1 MKILITG
8 ATGLIGR
15 AICRRLADEAH
26 QLVVLSRRPESAE
39 VLEGAQVFRWEPV
52 LGPPASGVWEGVD
65 AVIHLAGEPVAASRW
80 TDEQKRRI
88 RDSRVIGTRHLLEG
102 MREGIKDAADRPK
115 ILVSGSAVGFYGNRG
130 DEHLDE
136 RSAPGQGFLPE
147 VCQQWEGEAL
157 RGREMGVRVVLVRTG
172 VALSRSGGALEKM
185 LLPFKLGLGG
195 RMGDGS
201 QWFPWIH
208 IDDIAGIFCHA
219 LFSTG
224 LSGPINGVAPGI
236 VSNGEFTDQLAAA
249 LRRPVLFSVPEFV
262 LKIVMGEMAEIVL
275 HSQRLIPRV
284 ALDSGYMFRFQTLGP
299 ALRSLLE
306 V

>member
-26 QLVVLSRRPESAE
+26 QIVALSRRPESAE
-39 VLEGAQVFRWEPV
+39 VIEGVKTFGWEPL
-52 LGPPASGVWEGVD
+52 LGPPEKGVWEGVD

-88 RDSRVIGTRHLLEG
+88 RDSRVIGTRHLI
-102 MREGIKDAADRPK
+102 EGIKEAADRPK

-136 RSAPGQGFLPE
+136 SSAPGQGFLPE
-147 VCQQWEGEAL
+147 VCRQWESEAL
-157 RGREMGVRVVLVRTG
+157 RGREMGLRVVLVRTG
-172 VALSRSGGALEKM
+172 VVLSTNGGALEKM

-195 RMGDGS
+195 RMGDGG

-208 IDDIAGIFCHA
+208 LDDIAGIFCHA

-236 VSNGEFTDQLAAA
+236 VRNGEFTDELAAA
-249 LRRPVLFSVPEFV
+249 LRRPAIFSVPALV
-262 LKIVMGEMAEIVL
+262 LKIVMGEMAEVVL
-275 HSQRLIPRV
+275 HSQRVIPRV
-284 ALDSGYMFRFQTLGP
+284 AMDSGYSFRFQMLRL

>member
-26 QLVVLSRRPESAE
+26 QLVVLSRRPESTE
-39 VLEGAQVFRWEPV
+39 IEGAKVFRWDPA
-52 LGPPASGVWEGVD
+52 LGPPESRVWEGVD

-102 MREGIKDAADRPK
+102 IKEATDRPK

-136 RSAPGQGFLPE
+136 RSAPGQGFLPD
-147 VCQQWEGEAL
+147 VCRQWESEAL
-157 RGREMGVRVVLVRTG
+157 RGQEMGLRVVLVRTG
-172 VALSRSGGALEKM
+172 VVLSTNGGALEKM

-195 RMGDGS
+195 RVGDGR

-224 LSGPINGVAPGI
+224 LSGPVNGVAPGI
-236 VSNGEFTDQLAAA
+236 VSNGEFTDELAAA
-249 LRRPVLFSVPEFV
+249 LRRPVIFSVPEIV
-262 LKIVMGEMAEIVL
+262 LKIVMGEMAEVVL
-275 HSQRLIPRV
+275 HSHRVIPRV
-284 ALDSGYMFRFQTLGP
+284 ALDSGYRFRFQMLKP

-306 V
+306 I

>member
-15 AICRRLADEAH
+15 AICRRLADDAH
-26 QLVVLSRRPESAE
+26 QVVVLSRRPESAE
-39 VLEGAQVFRWEPV
+39 VVEGAQVFRWEPL
-52 LGPPASGVWEGVD
+52 LGPTEGEVWEGVD

-88 RDSRVIGTRHLLEG
+88 RDSRVMGTRHLLEG
-102 MREGIKDAADRPK
+102 IKAVTDRPK

-147 VCQQWEGEAL
+147 VCQQWENETL
-157 RGREMGVRVVLVRTG
+157 RGQEMGLRVVLVRTG
-172 VALSRSGGALEKM
+172 VVLSTNGGALEKM

-195 RMGDGS
+195 RMGDGG

-219 LFSTG
+219 LFSAE

-236 VSNGEFTDQLAAA
+236 VRNGEFTDELAAA
-249 LRRPVLFSVPEFV
+249 LRRPAIFPVPKFA
-262 LKIVMGEMAEIVL
+262 LKIVMGEMAEVVL
-275 HSQRLIPRV
+275 HSQRVTPRV
-284 ALDSGYMFRFQTLGP
+284 ALDSGYRFHFQMLRP

>member
-26 QLVVLSRRPESAE
+26 QLVVLSRRPDSAE
-39 VLEGAQVFRWEPV
+39 MEGARVFRWEPA
-52 LGPPASGVWEGVD
+52 LGPPESGVWEGVD
-65 AVIHLAGEPVAASRW
+65 AVIHLAGESVAALRW

-102 MREGIKDAADRPK
+102 IKAAADRPK

-136 RSAPGQGFLPE
+136 RSAAGQGFLPD
-147 VCQQWEGEAL
+147 VCRQWESEAL
-157 RGREMGVRVVLVRTG
+157 RGREMGLRVVMVRSG
-172 VALSRSGGALEKM
+172 VVLSTDGGALEKM

-195 RMGDGS
+195 RMGDGR

-219 LFSTG
+219 LFSAG
-224 LSGPINGVAPGI
+224 LSGPVNGVAPGI
-236 VSNGEFTDQLAAA
+236 VSNGEFTNKLAAA
-249 LRRPVLFSVPEFV
+249 LRRPVIFSVPEVV

-275 HSQRLIPRV
+275 HSQRVIPR
-284 ALDSGYMFRFQTLGP
+284 AAMDSGYRFRFQTLEP

-306 V
+306 S

>member
-15 AICRRLADEAH
+15 AICRRLAEEAH
-26 QLVVLSRRPESAE
+26 QVVVLTRQPESAE
-39 VLEGAQVFRWEPV
+39 VVEGARVFRWEPM
-52 LGPPASGVWEGVD
+52 LGPPESEAWEGVD

-88 RDSRVIGTRHLLEG
+88 RDSRVMGTRHLLT
-102 MREGIKDAADRPK
+102 GIKAVTDRPK
-115 ILVSGSAVGFYGNRG
+115 ILVSGSAIGFYGNRG

-136 RSAPGQGFLPE
+136 HSAPGQGFLPE
-147 VCQQWEGEAL
+147 VCRQWESEAL
-157 RGREMGVRVVLVRTG
+157 RGQEMGLRVVLVRTG
-172 VALSRSGGALEKM
+172 VVLSTNGGALEKM

-195 RMGDGS
+195 RMGDGR

-208 IDDIAGIFCHA
+208 IDDIAGIFYHA
-219 LFSTG
+219 LFSTEVR
-224 LSGPINGVAPGI
+224 GPINGVAPGI
-236 VSNGEFTDQLAAA
+236 VRNGEFTDELAAA
-249 LRRPVLFSVPEFV
+249 LHRPAIFSVPQFV
-262 LKIVMGEMAEIVL
+262 LKIVMGEMAEVVL

-284 ALDSGYMFRFQTLGP
+284 ALDSGYRFRFQMLRP

>member
-26 QLVVLSRRPESAE
+26 QLVVLSRRPEGAGI
-39 VLEGAQVFRWEPV
+39 EGAKVFRWEPA
-52 LGPPASGVWEGVD
+52 LGPPESGVWEGVD

-102 MREGIKDAADRPK
+102 IKEATDRPK

-136 RSAPGQGFLPE
+136 RSAPGQGFLPD
-147 VCQQWEGEAL
+147 VCRQWESEAL
-157 RGREMGVRVVLVRTG
+157 RGQAMGVRVVLVRTG
-172 VALSRSGGALEKM
+172 VVLSTNGGALEKM

-195 RMGDGS
+195 RIGDGR

-219 LFSTG
+219 LFSAG
-224 LSGPINGVAPGI
+224 LSGPVNGVAPGI
-236 VSNGEFTDQLAAA
+236 VSNGEFTDALAAA
-249 LRRPVLFSVPEFV
+249 LRRPVIFSVPEFV
-262 LKIVMGEMAEIVL
+262 LKIVMGEMAEVVL
-275 HSQRLIPRV
+275 HSQRVIPRV
-284 ALDSGYMFRFQTLGP
+284 AIDSGYRFRFQMLRP

-306 V
+306 I

>member
-26 QLVVLSRRPESAE
+26 QLVVLSRRPEGAE
-39 VLEGAQVFRWEPV
+39 IEGAKVFRWESA
-52 LGPPASGVWEGVD
+52 LGPPESGVWEGVD

-102 MREGIKDAADRPK
+102 IKEATDRPK

-136 RSAPGQGFLPE
+136 RSAPGQGFLPD
-147 VCQQWEGEAL
+147 VCRQWESEAL
-157 RGREMGVRVVLVRTG
+157 RGQEMGVRVVLVRTG
-172 VALSRSGGALEKM
+172 VVLSTNGGALEKM

-195 RMGDGS
+195 RIGDGR

-219 LFSTG
+219 LFSAG
-224 LSGPINGVAPGI
+224 LSGPVNGVAPGI
-236 VSNGEFTDQLAAA
+236 VSNGEFTDALAAA
-249 LRRPVLFSVPEFV
+249 LRRPVIFSVPEFV
-262 LKIVMGEMAEIVL
+262 LKIVMGEMAEVVL
-275 HSQRLIPRV
+275 HSQRVIPRV
-284 ALDSGYMFRFQTLGP
+284 AIDSGYRFRFQMLRP

-306 V
+306 I

>member
-26 QLVVLSRRPESAE
+26 QIVVLSRRPESAE
-39 VLEGAQVFRWEPV
+39 VVEGAKVFRWEPA
-52 LGPPASGVWEGVD
+52 LGPPESGAWEGVD

-88 RDSRVIGTRHLLEG
+88 RDSRVMGTRHLLAG
-102 MREGIKDAADRPK
+102 IREATDRPK

-147 VCQQWEGEAL
+147 VCRQWESEAL
-157 RGREMGVRVVLVRTG
+157 RGQEMGVRVVLVRTG
-172 VALSRSGGALEKM
+172 VVLSTNGGALEKM

-224 LSGPINGVAPGI
+224 VRGPINGVAPGI
-236 VSNGEFTDQLAAA
+236 VSNREFTNELAAA
-249 LRRPVLFSVPEFV
+249 LRRPVIFSVPELV
-262 LKIVMGEMAEIVL
+262 LKIVMGEMAEVIL
-275 HSQRLIPRV
+275 DSQHVIPRV
-284 ALDSGYMFRFQTLGP
+284 ALDSGYRFRFQMLRP
-299 ALRSLLE
+299 ALRSLLD